1 MSWANR
7 LFNLFRRER
16 VDAEAEEE
24 AQFHLVARMEENLA
38 RGMSLEDA
46 RRDAAR
52 RFGGGLQARER
63 SRDADLVIWLDT
75 LARDIRF
82 AFRNLAK
89 NRGVTLVAALSL
101 ALGIGANTAIFSAIH
116 AILLRPLPYPEPGRL
131 AMLWMDNRRLGLH
144 EDLTSFPNY
153 EDWKKSRVFEDL
165 AGFVPSEVILTGLE
179 EPARIPGAAVTWNF
193 LSVLGVPPMLG
204 RNFTAEEDQAGQAQV
219 VILSYGLWQR
229 EFGGDRHVVGK
240 TIEIGNK
247 PYSVVGVMP
256 ADFAFPTKDSQLW
269 RPLGLSATDRA
280 HRDGYFLSVIGRMRP
295 GVTRERAQAEMA
307 AVGARLEA
315 QYPDSNKGYGVWVVP
330 LLEQVVGTMRQVL
343 LVLLGAVA
351 FVLLIACVN
360 VANLFLGRGAARGR
374 EIAVRAAL
382 GAGRIRLV
390 RQLLTESAVLSLF
403 AGVLGLAIALFGIRG
418 LVLLAPKDLP
428 RLDQIAIDVPV
439 LVFTLAVSLV
449 AAILCGMLPALR
461 VSGVDLNEALREG
474 GRSLAGGKRSRHMRS
489 ALTVAEIAFSMIL
502 LTGAG
507 LMIRSLLRLQSI
519 HPGFRTENVLTWRIA
534 PSRTKFPSRPQVVGF
549 YADLLQR
556 LQSIP
561 SVLGAGAT
569 SDIFLSE
576 TPNSASFSVEGRP
589 DPPPEQQIEA
599 TRDTISLNYFQ
610 TMGVTLIRGRFFN
623 EHDGPD
629 STPVV
634 IINETMAKR
643 FWPGEDAVGRRYKL
657 GDADSHAPWLT
668 VVGIVADMRRQGLEK
683 LARCETFLPMA
694 QRPAIG
700 MAVVVHTASDP
711 AKVVGP
717 VRDAARALDKSAV
730 MFERSTIADQIGESL
745 SQRRFETLLLG
756 LFSLLALTL
765 AAVGIY
771 GVVYQ
776 SVSQRTNEI
785 GIRVAL
791 GARKSGL
798 LGMVVGETL
807 ARVGLGA
814 VLGGAAALVLSRT
827 LSSFLYAVT
836 AADPL
841 TYAAVMVLLLLA
853 AALAS
858 LIPARRA
865 TGVDP
870 VEALRYE

>member
-1 MSWANR
+1 MSWTNR

-24 AQFHLVARMEENLA
+24 VQFHLVARLEENLA

-52 RFGGGLQARER
+52 RFGGELHARER
-63 SRDADLVIWLDT
+63 SRDADLVVWLDT
-75 LARDIRF
+75 LARDVRY
-82 AFRNLAK
+82 ALRNLAK
-89 NRGVTLVAALSL
+89 NRGVTMVAAFSL
-101 ALGIGANTAIFSAIH
+101 ALGIGANTAIFSAIR
-116 AILLRPLPYPEPGRL
+116 AVLLRPLPYAEPGRL

-153 EDWKKSRVFEDL
+153 EDWKKNRVFEDL
-165 AGFVPSEVILTGLE
+165 AGFVPSAVILSGLE
-179 EPARIPGAAVTWNF
+179 EPARIPAAAVTWNF
-193 LSVLGVPPMLG
+193 LPVLGVSPILG

-229 EFGGDRHVVGK
+229 QFGGDRHVVGK

-247 PYSVVGVMP
+247 PYAIVGVMP
-256 ADFAFPTKDSQLW
+256 ADFAFPAKDSQLW
-269 RPLGLSATDRA
+269 RPLGLTPAARA
-280 HRDGYFLSVIGRMRP
+280 SRGGYFLSVIGRMKR
-295 GVTRERAQAEMA
+295 GVTNERARAEMA

-330 LLEQVVGTMRQVL
+330 LLDQVVGTMRQAL

-382 GAGRIRLV
+382 GAGRARLV

-403 AGVLGLAIALFGIRG
+403 AGLLGLAMAFFGIRG
-418 LVLLAPKDLP
+418 LVLLAPKELP
-428 RLDQIAIDVPV
+428 RLDQIGIDAPV
-439 LVFTLAVSLV
+439 LAFTLAVSV
-449 AAILCGMLPALR
+449 AAAIFCGMLPALR
-461 VSGVDLNEALREG
+461 VSGVDLNDALREG
-474 GRSLAGGKRSRHMRS
+474 GRSTAGGKRSRYMRS
-489 ALTVAEIAFSMIL
+489 ALTVAEVAFSMIL

-507 LMIRSLLRLQSI
+507 LMIRSLLSLQSI
-519 HPGFRTENVLTWRIA
+519 QPGFRTENVLTWRIA

-556 LQSIP
+556 VQSIP
-561 SVLGAGAT
+561 GVLGAGAIT
-569 SDIFLSE
+569 DIFLSE
-576 TPNSASFSVEGRP
+576 TPNSGSFSVEGHP

-599 TRDTISLNYFQ
+599 TRDTISPNYFQ
-610 TMGVTLIRGRFFN
+610 AMGVPLIRGRFFN
-623 EHDGPD
+623 EHDGQD

-634 IINETMAKR
+634 IINETMARR
-643 FWPGEDAVGRRYKL
+643 FWPGEEAVGRRFTF
-657 GDADSHAPWLT
+657 GGAGPNAPWMT
-668 VVGIVADMRRQGLEK
+668 VVGIVADTRRQGLEK

-711 AKVVGP
+711 AKAVGP

-730 MFERSTIADQIGESL
+730 MFERSTIAEHIGESL
-745 SQRRFETLLLG
+745 SQRRFQTLLLG
-756 LFSLLALTL
+756 LFSLLALVL

-776 SVSQRTNEI
+776 SVSQRTNEM

-791 GARKSGL
+791 GARRSGL
-798 LGMVVGETL
+798 LGMVLGETL
-807 ARVGLGA
+807 GLVGLGA
-814 VLGGAAALVLSRT
+814 LLGGAAALALSRT

-841 TYAAVMVLLLLA
+841 TYAAVMLLLLMA
-853 AALAS
+853 GVFAG

-865 TGVDP
+865 TAVDP
-870 VEALRYE
+870 MQALRYE